1 MSRIVALTNQ
11 KGGVGKT
18 SLCWN
23 LAVYLS
29 ARFGKKVLVIDLD
42 TQGNI
47 SHTLIKESD
56 AAEIPHDALNFYGC
70 QTKMLFDVSMSPDV
84 LQPMRAFH
92 GCDLIYTEPND
103 LSLTQFVYQKLQDAS
118 GENCGNAP
126 LNHFIMAVRE
136 FAQKYDYVLVDCP
149 PVNRVAD
156 AALVAPFADST
167 LFVVR
172 VGLTSRA
179 SLADVEK
186 LYLSSRLKDLSLVVN
201 DVPVSVKSFARN
213 YNYVQG
219 L

>member
-1 MSRIVALTNQ
+1 M
-11 KGGVGKT
+11 
-18 SLCWN
+18 
-23 LAVYLS
+23 
-29 ARFGKKVLVIDLD
+29 
-42 TQGNI
+42 
-47 SHTLIKESD
+47 
-56 AAEIPHDALNFYGC
+56 
-70 QTKMLFDVSMSPDV
+70 
-84 LQPMRAFH
+84 
-92 GCDLIYTEPND
+92 
-103 LSLTQFVYQKLQDAS
+103 
-118 GENCGNAP
+118 
-126 LNHFIMAVRE
+126 
-136 FAQKYDYVLVDCP
+136 LVDCP
-149 PVNRVAD
+149 PVTRVAE